1 LTDDDVVFIFSE
13 CDSNIYDVIYV
24 GFGLF
29 FLSDAANNGEN
40 ETGGAIVKAKS
51 VATSRL
57 ERCGFLT

>member
-29 FLSDAANNGEN
+29 FCLMWR
-40 ETGGAIVKAKS
+40 TMAKMKQ
-51 VATSRL
+51 TSWL
-57 ERCGFLT
+57 

>member
-1 LTDDDVVFIFSE
+1 
-13 CDSNIYDVIYV
+13 V

-40 ETGGAIVKAKS
+40 ETGGAIVKVKS
-51 VATSRL
+51 VAKSRL

>member
-29 FLSDAANNGEN
+29 FLSNVANNGEN
-40 ETGGAIVKAKS
+40 ETGFMIVKGKS
-51 VATSRL
+51 VAKPQL
-57 ERCGFLT
+57 ERYGFLT